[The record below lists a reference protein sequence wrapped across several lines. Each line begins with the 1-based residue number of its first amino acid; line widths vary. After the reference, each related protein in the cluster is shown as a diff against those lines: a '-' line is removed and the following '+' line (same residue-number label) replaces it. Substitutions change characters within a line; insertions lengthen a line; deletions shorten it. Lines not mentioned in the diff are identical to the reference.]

1 MYVVSPASCRVGR
14 LTSHF
19 AMAQNNLGELWSLLN
34 FILPDIFGDL
44 DGFQRWFNL
53 STMHDHLSTERST
66 QIVQSLHAI
75 LKPFLLRRL
84 KVDVESS
91 LPPKKEY
98 VLYAPLSVRQN
109 EVYDRVVSG
118 GLRAF
123 LLGKGKD
130 AEDKKPIDVDA
141 NVPRKTRNAGKV
153 KKGKKYDVDG
163 DDDEYFERLER
174 GEDEAPKKDN
184 ESLGEIGI
192 DHQYKSTCELKYLS
206 CSTVSTVVME
216 LMLTS

>member
-1 MYVVSPASCRVGR
+1 MNSYFTV
-14 LTSHF
+14 T
-19 AMAQNNLGELWSLLN
+19 QNNLAELWSLLN

-53 STMHDHLSTERST
+53 STMHNHLPTERST

-109 EVYDRVVSG
+109 EVYDHVVSG

-130 AEDKKPIDVDA
+130 ADDKKPIDVDA
-141 NVPRKTRNAGKV
+141 DMPRKTRNAGKV

-174 GEDEAPKKDN
+174 GEEEASKKDDDN
-184 ESLGEIGI
+184 LGEIGI
-192 DHQYKSTCELKYLS
+192 DYQYKSTRKLKPLS
-206 CSTVSTVVME
+206 CLTME
-216 LMLTS
+216 LMLTG